1 MTIVTVEEVR
11 TLKNRLREINA
22 IPFTEIEWR
31 ENGAP
36 IAVLPGVAD
45 EFRFTGLSNTDFID
59 LGIYKEQKFFAAPA
73 EERTAT

>member
-1 MTIVTVEEVR
+1 MTIVTAEEVR
-11 TLKNRLREINA
+11 TLKNRLREING

-45 EFRFTGLSNTDFID
+45 EFKFTGLSNTDFID
-59 LGIYKEQKFFAAPA
+59 LDIYREQAQFMAPKEDRK
-73 EERTAT
+73 ET